1 MYIANVLQ
9 PLIDACQWILEFWH
23 DLIDPN
29 DTLDGSWGI
38 AIILLTFTV
47 RIAILPL
54 TFKGVKSM
62 QRLQTLQPAIKQIQ
76 ERYKDDKQRMNQ
88 EIMAFYQREKVN
100 PLGSCFPLLLQIPF
114 FISLFYL
121 LRSDEFTADIADNRG
136 FLAIENLAASVS
148 DPVLLG
154 VLIVLY
160 VGTQLAASA
169 VTAISA
175 DPMQRRI
182 MFALPFVFVIFI
194 INFEAGLIV
203 YWITTNVWTIGQQLL
218 VRKLY
223 PKPEPLD
230 PRDAVPEEKPPKPA
244 RGKPSTAVAATDGKS
259 ATRAKQ
265 EPPADG
271 DFVLVTGQEP
281 KLVEGRY
288 DDNYWLQ
295 SKGIPVQVGDRP
307 PQPQLRF
314 TIRKGVALQWPDA
327 GAQGA
332 ATTVDDGVIAWDPY
346 AGANTYLV
354 RIVEVEREGRTTS
367 YHEVATKPVVGATNF
382 PLKQLQVLPSADA
395 KKEYEVSVVAFDEA
409 GNLLSQSERFGGG
422 SFVLSD
428 GKQLV
433 REPERMPGSEHFDPK
448 ELQQVHDNNRRI
460 EAAAVLLKDGLDK
473 DAERLLGKIQGKVDP
488 GKKAAVTGYL
498 MAVRGRCAEANRLF
512 AQAQAAA
519 GAGCVPDHYRAG
531 CKK

>member
-9 PLIDACQWILEFWH
+9 PLIDVCQWILEFWH

-29 DTLDGSWGI
+29 DDLAGSWGW

-62 QRLQTLQPAIKQIQ
+62 QRLQVLQPKIKEIQ

-121 LRSDEFTADIADNRG
+121 LRSDEFTADIADNPG
-136 FLAIENLAASVS
+136 FGPIDNLADTVS
-148 DPVLLG
+148 DPLLLG

-223 PKPEPLD
+223 PKPVLD
-230 PRDAVPEEKPPKPA
+230 AEAAADAGGDGGPS
-244 RGKPSTAVAATDGKS
+244 RGKPATVMAATDG
-259 ATRAKQ
+259 
-265 EPPADG
+265 
-271 DFVLVTGQEP
+271 
-281 KLVEGRY
+281 
-288 DDNYWLQ
+288 
-295 SKGIPVQVGDRP
+295 
-307 PQPQLRF
+307 
-314 TIRKGVALQWPDA
+314 
-327 GAQGA
+327 
-332 ATTVDDGVIAWDPY
+332 
-346 AGANTYLV
+346 
-354 RIVEVEREGRTTS
+354 
-367 YHEVATKPVVGATNF
+367 
-382 PLKQLQVLPSADA
+382 
-395 KKEYEVSVVAFDEA
+395 
-409 GNLLSQSERFGGG
+409 GGG
-422 SFVLSD
+422 KGASAAP
-428 GKQLV
+428 V
-433 REPERMPGSEHFDPK
+433 RSGSG
-448 ELQQVHDNNRRI
+448 N
-460 EAAAVLLKDGLDK
+460 G
-473 DAERLLGKIQGKVDP
+473 
-488 GKKAAVTGYL
+488 
-498 MAVRGRCAEANRLF
+498 
-512 AQAQAAA
+512 
-519 GAGCVPDHYRAG
+519 
-531 CKK
+531 